1 MEHQK
6 RISEEVIGCA
16 LTVSNRLGSGFLE
29 SVYENALAVE
39 MASQD
44 VEFTRQKPLKVS
56 YKEQV
61 VGNFYA
67 DFVVAGKL
75 ILELKS
81 TNSIT
86 REHEAQLLN
95 YLHAASL
102 QVGLILNFGMP
113 KLGIKRIVN
122 NYLGMEPI

>member
-1 MEHQK
+1 MEQQK
-6 RISEEVIGCA
+6 SISEEVIGCA
-16 LTVSNRLGSGFLE
+16 LTVSNKLGSGFLE

-39 MASQD
+39 MASQEI
-44 VEFTRQKPLKVS
+44 EFS
-56 YKEQV
+56 YKDQV
-61 VGNFYA
+61 VGDFYA

-81 TNSIT
+81 TNSIA

-95 YLHAASL
+95 YLNAARL
-102 QVGLILNFGMP
+102 QVGLILNFGTP

-122 NYLGMEPI
+122 NYFGLEPI